1 MKKIVA
7 VLFASLFATVAM
19 AQTPAP
25 AAASKPAEHKKVEHK
40 KVEQKKEVK
49 KEEKKAQ

>member
-7 VLFASLFATVAM
+7 VLFASFFATVAM
-19 AQTPAP
+19 AQTPAS
-25 AAASKPAEHKKVEHK
+25 AGASKPAEHKKVEHK
-40 KVEQKKEVK
+40 KEVK